1 MSDEKRSWR
10 EFQKSTFTK
19 KHLTRRAKKA
29 EGATVRHAH
38 KFIVGRIESIREVRR
53 HIIGW
58 LLLVT
63 VLVAAVG
70 IQLVWSQQSYQT
82 VAAGD
87 GGTYAEA
94 TLGPINTLNPLYAS
108 SSAEVATSRLLF
120 SALYNYDKT
129 GVLHA
134 DLADSMTVDP
144 SGTVYT
150 IKLKPNVKWH
160 DNTLLTAKDVAF
172 TVNLI
177 KQPETR
183 SPLRVNWQDVNV
195 KAIDDTTVVFT
206 IPAVYAAFTD
216 ALTFSVLPE
225 HALGKVLPGEVRENS
240 FSRSPVGSGPF
251 QFRLSQTADTG
262 NQHKIVNMVAF
273 DRYFKGMPK
282 LNRFALH
289 AYDNQDLIVS
299 ALKTGEVNAAADISL
314 GDIPRISKVNYT
326 IDARPVDSGVYAL
339 LNTTQPALKDKVVRQ
354 ALQLA
359 TDTSAIRK
367 ELGVNAPALELPF
380 INGQLTGDDVPHALA
395 TNTTR
400 AAELLDSAGWKL
412 VGNVRQKD
420 GKKLSLQV
428 VTIKGDEYEKTLD
441 ILTRQW
447 RAVGVEVVN
456 QVIDA
461 SDPSQNFVQGTL
473 QQRQYDVLVYQLS
486 IGADPDVYA
495 YWHSSQIGQRGYNFS
510 NYASTVAD
518 DALVSARS
526 RLEDN
531 LRNIKYKT
539 FARQWVDDVPAI
551 GLYQSTVFYAYSKGV
566 VTTDPT
572 ARLVSTYDRYQD
584 VLYWS
589 VNHQT
594 VYKTP

>member
-70 IQLVWSQQSYQT
+70 IQLIWFQQSYQT
-82 VAAGD
+82 VAAAD

-94 TLGPINTLNPLYAS
+94 TLGPVNTLNPLYAS
-108 SSAEVATSRLLF
+108 SSAEVSASRLLF
-120 SALYNYDKT
+120 SSLYNYDKT
-129 GVLHA
+129 GTLHA

-144 SGTVYT
+144 TGMIYT
-150 IKLKPNVKWH
+150 IKLKPGVKWH
-160 DNTLLTAKDVAF
+160 DNTPLTAKDIAF

-183 SPLRVNWQDVNV
+183 SPSRVNWQDVTV
-195 KAIDDTTVVFT
+195 KAIDDETVVFT

-225 HALGKVLPGEVRENS
+225 HILGKIQPGEVRENA

-251 QFRLSQTADTG
+251 AFRLQQTADTG
-262 NQHKIVNMVAF
+262 NKHKIINMVAF
-273 DRYFKGMPK
+273 EDYFKGVPK

-289 AYDNQDLIVS
+289 AYDNRDLIVG
-299 ALKTGEVNAAADISL
+299 ALKTGEVNAAADIAL
-314 GDIPRISKVNYT
+314 GDVSRISKVNYT
-326 IDARPVDSGVYAL
+326 VDARPVDSGVYAL
-339 LNTTQPALKDKVVRQ
+339 LNTTQPILKDKAVRQ

-359 TDTSAIRK
+359 TDAAAIRK
-367 ELGVNAPALELPF
+367 ELGNGAPALELPF
-380 INGQLTGDDVPHALA
+380 INGQLTGDDVPHAIA
-395 TNTTR
+395 TNVAR
-400 AAELLDSAGWKL
+400 AGEILDAAGWKL

-428 VTIKGDEYEKTLD
+428 VTIKGDEYEKTLST
-441 ILTRQW
+441 LTAQW
-447 RAVGVEVVN
+447 RAVGVEVMS

-473 QQRQYDVLVYQLS
+473 QQRQYDVLIYQLS

-551 GLYQSTVFYAYSKGV
+551 GLYQSTVFYAYGKGV
-566 VTTDPT
+566 TTTDSD
-572 ARLVSTYDRYQD
+572 ARLVTTYDRYQD

>member
-29 EGATVRHAH
+29 EGATVRHAR

-70 IQLVWSQQSYQT
+70 IQLVWFQQSYQT
-82 VAAGD
+82 TAAGD

-108 SSAEVATSRLLF
+108 SSAEIASSRLLF
-120 SALYNYDKT
+120 SSLYNYDKT
-129 GVLHA
+129 GALHT

-144 SGTVYT
+144 TGTVYT
-150 IKLKPNVKWH
+150 VKIKQNVKWH
-160 DNTLLTAKDVAF
+160 DGMVLTAKDVAF

-183 SPLRVNWQDVNV
+183 SPLRATWQDVTV
-195 KAIDDTTVVFT
+195 KALDATTVEFK
-206 IPAVYAAFTD
+206 IPAVYAAFSD
-216 ALTFSVLPE
+216 ALTFAVLPE
-225 HALGKVLPGEVRENS
+225 HILSKIAPGEVRENS
-240 FSRSPVGSGPF
+240 YSRSPVGSGPF
-251 QFRLSQTADTG
+251 ALRLLQTADTG

-273 DRYFKGMPK
+273 EDYFKGMPK

-289 AYDNQDLIVS
+289 AYDSRELIIG
-299 ALKTGEVNAAADISL
+299 ALKTGEVNAAADFSL
-314 GDIPRISKVNYT
+314 GDIPQISDVHYT
-326 IDARPVDSGVYAL
+326 VVARPVNSGVYAL
-339 LNTTQPALKDKVVRQ
+339 INTTQPLLKDKVVRQ

-359 TDTSAIRK
+359 TDTTAIRAK
-367 ELGVNAPALELPF
+367 LGTGVPALDLPF
-380 INGQLTGDDVPHALA
+380 INGQLTGTDVPKAPVA
-395 TNTTR
+395 DAKR

-428 VTIKGDEYEKTLD
+428 VTTRDNEYEKALE
-441 ILTRQW
+441 ILSAQW
-447 RAVGVEVVN
+447 RAVGVEVVG

-461 SDPSQNFVQGTL
+461 SDASQNFVQGTR
-473 QQRQYDVLVYQLS
+473 QQRQYDVLIYQLA
-486 IGADPDVYA
+486 IGADPDVFA
-495 YWHSSQIGQRGYNFS
+495 FWHSSQTGERGSNLS
-510 NYASTVAD
+510 NYASVAAD

-526 RLEDN
+526 RLETD
-531 LRNIKYKT
+531 LRNVKYKS
-539 FARQWVDDVPAI
+539 FARQWLDDVPAI
-551 GLYQSTVFYAYSKGV
+551 GLYQSTAYYAYGKGI
-566 VTTDPT
+566 VTTNPEAT
-572 ARLVSTYDRYQD
+572 LVSTFDRYED
-584 VLYWS
+584 ILYWS
-589 VNHQT
+589 VNQQT